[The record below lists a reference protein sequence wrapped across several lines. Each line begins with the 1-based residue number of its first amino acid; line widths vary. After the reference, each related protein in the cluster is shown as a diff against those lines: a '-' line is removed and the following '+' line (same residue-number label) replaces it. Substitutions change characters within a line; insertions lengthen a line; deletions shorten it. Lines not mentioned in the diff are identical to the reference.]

1 MAVVIYQWGHLDG
14 RGQKASEFISESVA
28 AVSPTTSSPVK
39 ASARDF
45 YAPNSEDLMPDEMR
59 LL

>member
-1 MAVVIYQWGHLDG
+1 MIARKSVFVVVAISFMAMLLYLIGPLDVG
-14 RGQKASEFISESVA
+14 ASEK
-28 AVSPTTSSPVK
+28 VSPTKSH
-39 ASARDF
+39 ARDF